1 MWDSTALSAAI
12 KRGDQLFTAALNN
25 DLNTA
30 EARAAVFDVLR
41 AVNSAADQSRLTR
54 FDAEETL
61 ALLNKF
67 DSIFAVLEDRDAELT
82 RAALTWAE
90 VEDRMTDVSPEV
102 LETFGTAGL
111 TDADIDALVVQRTQ
125 AKQQRNFA
133 RADAIRNELLE
144 KGILLEDSKEG
155 VRWKR
160 K

>member
-1 MWDSTALSAAI
+1 
-12 KRGDQLFTAALNN
+12 
-25 DLNTA
+25 
-30 EARAAVFDVLR
+30 VLR
-41 AVNSAADQSRLTR
+41 AVNTAADQSRLTR

-61 ALLNKF
+61 ALFNKF

-82 RAALTWAE
+82 RGALAWAE
-90 VEDRMTDVSPEV
+90 AEGRMADVAPEV
-102 LETFGTAGL
+102 LDSFGTTSL
-111 TDADIDALVVQRTQ
+111 SDADIDGLVAERTQ

>member
-1 MWDSTALSAAI
+1 
-12 KRGDQLFTAALNN
+12 
-25 DLNTA
+25 
-30 EARAAVFDVLR
+30 
-41 AVNSAADQSRLTR
+41 
-54 FDAEETL
+54 
-61 ALLNKF
+61 
-67 DSIFAVLEDRDAELT
+67 VLEDRDAELT

-90 VEDRMTDVSPEV
+90 AEGRMADVAPEV
-102 LETFGTAGL
+102 LETFGTGAL
-111 TDADIDALVVQRTQ
+111 SDTAIDALVAERTQ